1 MLGEDGFN
9 HLASELTD
17 VKKLTI
23 KKSKKTKSA
32 PLKVVAGPA
41 AKVDKKKLAK
51 IRKKLAPLIAAKKKY
66 YASVAKAKKKYIV
79 PYGKV
84 MKKAQ
89 KPYLASQKKYLA
101 TMVKAN
107 KKYMVPF
114 TKIVAK
120 DKKKY
125 FASLAKLRKK
135 MGAKRRQPQ
144 QASGHCVERICSVK
158 KGRMACRAVK
168 CGGLPF
174 AGAKKK
180 RIRVVHIVPTAR
192 ISPKAMKAAKKRMAH
207 FFKHF
212 NAGSKRKMAV
222 VKQLRRMFG

>member
-51 IRKKLAPLIAAKKKY
+51 IRKKLAPMIAAKKKY

-84 MKKAQ
+84 M
-89 KPYLASQKKYLA
+89 
-101 TMVKAN
+101 
-107 KKYMVPF
+107 
-114 TKIVAK
+114 
-120 DKKKY
+120 KKY

-180 RIRVVHIVPTAR
+180 RIRVVHIVP
-192 ISPKAMKAAKKRMAH
+192 
-207 FFKHF
+207 
-212 NAGSKRKMAV
+212 
-222 VKQLRRMFG
+222 